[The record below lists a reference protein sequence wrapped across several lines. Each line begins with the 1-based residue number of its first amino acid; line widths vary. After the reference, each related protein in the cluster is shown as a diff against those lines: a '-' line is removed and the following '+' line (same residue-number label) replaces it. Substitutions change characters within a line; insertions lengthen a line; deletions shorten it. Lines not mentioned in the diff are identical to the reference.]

1 MGTQRSAA
9 PFEDRHNLAAMRYIA
24 SAPTVNLGSDV
35 RVNYWT
41 QPFSGTVWG
50 QYQTDIQKLKY
61 PGDGKG
67 FSRNDFTSLQ
77 SELFTEIDWLI
88 KAKDFLTGTGGLSQP
103 FTEDGLKNWAELK
116 DIANTIK
123 HGVLPPRKASASL
136 EAFLAVVGDI
146 FDIASLGVGEA
157 FAPAFELMGS
167 TLAAGSDIASYGE
180 SGESANDRYTTTVDN
195 YGAEFT
201 ARMTDIQSAYRRL
214 FDIAVSDWAKLC
226 IIGTRQRCD
235 PQSGGPSGPQLWQF
249 TQDDQDQAS
258 LGLQQWSRRDIW
270 RALLP
275 AKFPLDFLQA
285 SDWWQ
290 TIRQHENA
298 FPWSQASVYSL
309 PNLGC
314 GAGKPLKDLPDSA
327 QAQLSSETTATG
339 SGYELWMIGKPYG
352 MLPEASITD
361 PLWQPPDPGGDPFK
375 GGLGF
380 HPYHFLF
387 RAWPQPNDY
396 VNLDSYFGGPGCAFN
411 PPVTPAPPEGFN
423 RQTSRSRADSSK

>member
-123 HGVLPPRKASASL
+123 HGVLPPRKASAFL
-136 EAFLAVVGDI
+136 EAFLGVVGDI

-275 AKFPLDFLQA
+275 PPRVPLCRPVLGDEGPELIPLEPGLDLLAAQSLVWEFSVRGPARLRSGETVLGDDGDRQWLRPLDDRKRRHAPRGVRHQ
-285 SDWWQ
+285 
-290 TIRQHENA
+290 
-298 FPWSQASVYSL
+298 
-309 PNLGC
+309 
-314 GAGKPLKDLPDSA
+314 SA
-327 QAQLSSETTATG
+327 MATAR
-339 SGYELWMIGKPYG
+339 
-352 MLPEASITD
+352 
-361 PLWQPPDPGGDPFK
+361 PGRRPVQGRP
-375 GGLGF
+375 GV
-380 HPYHFLF
+380 P
-387 RAWPQPNDY
+387 PQPLPLPGLAWLPRLPQY
-396 VNLDSYFGGPGCAFN
+396 GGEPQPQPICQLA
-411 PPVTPAPPEGFN
+411 
-423 RQTSRSRADSSK
+423 RL